1 MKKEYMGSNNDKS
14 YQLNARSAP
23 YRAGEM
29 GKAIKDVN
37 YGSCCEGSGVGG
49 MGSVPAPK
57 YGVFGEVKSVTYGHK
72 EVGSKI

>member
-1 MKKEYMGSNNDKS
+1 MGSNNDKS

-29 GKAIKDVN
+29 SKGIKEVN
-37 YGSCCEGSGVGG
+37 QGSCYGDNGVGG